1 MEAKEDIR
9 FVISGSSSSDQGTS
23 SNLEKNASD
32 SIILRVLTAVVGE
45 DAAKDVVTNQR
56 KVKEEEVEV
65 EELQLSQEDRLLL
78 YGCCRSFFDDD
89 SWAAAGGNLHHQ
101 GESKGVILPVC
112 TEADGEPFWLFYTS
126 QKVSSVLK
134 SHAKTNI
141 KGYWFDADD
150 TTVGNYKLLHLNN
163 DTISVT
169 NVIKSELGPIYYT
182 HRMDVEAGQSFA
194 IPDCFKAA
202 VMTYV

>member
-1 MEAKEDIR
+1 MEAKDDIR
-9 FVISGSSSSDQGTS
+9 FVISGSSSSSQGTP

-45 DAAKDVVTNQR
+45 DAAKDVVTNQC

-89 SWAAAGGNLHHQ
+89 SWAAVEGNLHHE

-112 TEADGEPFWLFYTS
+112 TEADGEP
-126 QKVSSVLK
+126 VL
-134 SHAKTNI
+134 A
-141 KGYWFDADD
+141 F
-150 TTVGNYKLLHLNN
+150 LH
-163 DTISVT
+163 
-169 NVIKSELGPIYYT
+169 
-182 HRMDVEAGQSFA
+182 
-194 IPDCFKAA
+194 
-202 VMTYV
+202 

>member
-1 MEAKEDIR
+1 MEAKDDIR
-9 FVISGSSSSDQGTS
+9 FVISGSSSSSQGTS

-45 DAAKDVVTNQR
+45 DTAKDVVTNQR
-56 KVKEEEVEV
+56 KVKEEEMEV
-65 EELQLSQEDRLLL
+65 EELQLSQEDRLL

-169 NVIKSELGPIYYT
+169 NVIKSEHGPIYYT
-182 HRMDVEAGQSFA
+182 HRMDVKAGQSFA